1 MAAALASDAATPILL
16 LPCFPGD
23 EGAGPGQLGANMK
36 TPPSAC
42 SGMLTQVTR

>member
-23 EGAGPGQLGANMK
+23 EGAGPGQLGANMS
-36 TPPSAC
+36 PFAC